1 MMRNIRK
8 NKDLGIYGLAA
19 KWYDRNSRKSRL
31 TEMKGYAN
39 EVASHVMKGAHIL
52 EVAPGPGYLSIELA
66 KRGFHVTAIDISP
79 DFVEIATQNAKE
91 ANVSVN
97 FIEGNAAH
105 LPFEDNRFDF
115 VVCTAAFKNFKEPV
129 KALCEMHRVLKKEG
143 TALIID
149 MNREATDEEIE
160 HEVSKMKGFDKYFVK
175 FSFKTFLKQGAYT
188 KEEFETFIKET
199 PFKNY
204 DIRKEG
210 IGLYVY
216 LYK

>member
-31 TEMKGYAN
+31 TEMKEYAN

>member
-79 DFVEIATQNAKE
+79 DFVEIATQNAK
-91 ANVSVN
+91 
-97 FIEGNAAH
+97 
-105 LPFEDNRFDF
+105 R
-115 VVCTAAFKNFKEPV
+115 
-129 KALCEMHRVLKKEG
+129 
-143 TALIID
+143 
-149 MNREATDEEIE
+149 
-160 HEVSKMKGFDKYFVK
+160 SKC
-175 FSFKTFLKQGAYT
+175 FS
-188 KEEFETFIKET
+188 EF
-199 PFKNY
+199 Y
-204 DIRKEG
+204 RRKCSS
-210 IGLYVY
+210 LVF
-216 LYK
+216 

>member
-1 MMRNIRK
+1 MMRNVRK

-19 KWYDRNSRKSRL
+19 QWYDRNLRKSRL
-31 TEMKGYAN
+31 AEMKGYAD
-39 EVASHVMKGAHIL
+39 EVAKHVTEGAHIL

-66 KRGFHVTAIDISP
+66 KRGFHVTAVDISP
-79 DFVEIATQNAKE
+79 DFVEIAKRNAKE
-91 ANVSVN
+91 ASVSVN
-97 FIEGNAAH
+97 FMEGNASH
-105 LPFEDNRFDF
+105 LPLENHRFDF

-129 KALCEMHRVLKKEG
+129 KALCEMYRVLKEGG
-143 TALIID
+143 TALVID
-149 MNREATDEEIE
+149 MNREATDEAIE
-160 HEVSKMKGFDKYFVK
+160 HEVSKMKGLDKYFVK